1 MGGEIVP
8 AVTLVAVS
16 VVSVRSMSVAELC
29 AGLYRVGV
37 VIVVRRLL
45 QIRKSVNGCW
55 GRSLKMSMLKSPV
68 RVISVLG
75 LLERMVLMAVWKLL
89 AMVWLFSG
97 FCVLGR
103 LYRLIIVCI

>member
-1 MGGEIVP
+1 MIGGEIVP

-55 GRSLKMSMLKSPV
+55 GRSLKMSMFPLK
-68 RVISVLG
+68 
-75 LLERMVLMAVWKLL
+75 MAKFKTLVKSLKRPKTL
-89 AMVWLFSG
+89 
-97 FCVLGR
+97 
-103 LYRLIIVCI
+103 